1 MFENIIGQ
9 EGAVD
14 ELRRGVEKKRL
25 PASLLFHGP
34 ELSGKL
40 TTALELGRVLMCGKK
55 TAEWN
60 CDCSSCTQNRVLEN
74 PYLLMLGV
82 RSFAEEIR
90 AASEVL
96 SKADSIAARYLLVRA
111 VRKLT
116 RRYDGVLWEGAENR
130 IASLLEPLAEL
141 EESIVVFLPE
151 SPGVTGG
158 ELQKRLKKILDL
170 SASVDAKTAADSIP
184 IHQVRRISYWAHATT
199 GESPKV
205 VIFENA
211 DRMLPGSA
219 NALLKT
225 LEEPPADTYFVL
237 ITTQKE
243 RIIPTLKS
251 RMRQFEFRRRSGEVQ
266 EEILRRVFKE
276 TSGRYGSLGEYF
288 LAWSVKPEVVR
299 KACERFLDAVKS
311 GSPDTFFIEQ
321 PGDEAYLSHLEDS
334 KAFRSFLIELGNEL
348 HKGYRESAESKPGH
362 RDLRRYE
369 IWNNSLAE
377 HLRRLESFNMNP
389 SLLVHSLYREI
400 ARQL

>member
-9 EGAVD
+9 EDAVI
-14 ELRRGVEKKRL
+14 ELMRDVEKSKL

-40 TTALELGRVLMCGKK
+40 TTAIELGRVLMCGKK

-60 CDCSSCTQNRVLEN
+60 CDCLSCTQNRVLEN
-74 PYLLMLGV
+74 PYLLMLGGSNFV
-82 RSFAEEIR
+82 EEIR
-90 AASEVL
+90 AASDVL

-151 SPGVTGG
+151 SPGVGGG
-158 ELQKRLKKILDL
+158 ELQKKLKEIVEL
-170 SASVDAKTAADSIP
+170 SASIGAKTAADSIP
-184 IHQVRRISYWAHATT
+184 IHQVRRVSYWAHATS

-237 ITTQKE
+237 ITTKKE

-251 RMRQFEFRRRSGEVQ
+251 RMRKFEFHRRSVKVQ

-276 TSGRYGSLGEYF
+276 SSGRYGSLGEYF
-288 LAWSVKPEVVR
+288 LAWSVEPDVIH

-311 GSPDTFFIEQ
+311 GLPDTFFMEQ
-321 PGDEAYLSHLEDS
+321 PGDEAYLSRLEDS
-334 KAFRSFLIELGNEL
+334 NVFRSFLTELSNEL
-348 HKGYRESAESKPGH
+348 HKGYRESLESKPEH
-362 RDLRRYE
+362 RDLKRYE

-400 ARQL
+400 VRQL

>member
-9 EGAVD
+9 EGVVN
-14 ELRRGVEKKRL
+14 ELARDVQKERL

-34 ELSGKL
+34 GLSGKL

-60 CDCSSCTQNRVLEN
+60 CDCPSCIQNRVLEH
-74 PYLLMLGV
+74 PYLLMLGAK
-82 RSFAEEIR
+82 SFADEVR
-90 AASEVL
+90 AASDVL
-96 SKADSIAARYLLVRA
+96 SKADSTAARYLLVRA

-130 IASLLEPLAEL
+130 IASLLEPLAKL
-141 EESIVVFLPE
+141 EEDIVPFLPE
-151 SPGVTGG
+151 SPGIAGG
-158 ELQKRLKKILDL
+158 KLQKSLKGIVEL
-170 SASVDAKTAADSIP
+170 SASIGAKTAADSIP
-184 IHQVRRISYWAHATT
+184 IHQVRRVAYWAHATT
-199 GESPKV
+199 GGSPKV

-237 ITTQKE
+237 ITTKKE

-251 RMRQFEFRRRSGEVQ
+251 RMRQFEFHRRSGKVQ

-276 TSGRYGSLGEYF
+276 TSGRYASLEEYF
-288 LAWSVKPEVVR
+288 LAWSVKPDVVR
-299 KACERFLDAVKS
+299 KARDHFLDSVKS
-311 GSPDTFFIEQ
+311 RLPEAFFVEQ
-321 PGDEAYLSHLEDS
+321 AGDEGYLSYLEDGNV
-334 KAFRSFLIELGNEL
+334 FRSFLIELSNEL
-348 HKGYRESAESKPGH
+348 HKGYRESVENEQDHG
-362 RDLRRYE
+362 DLKRYE
-369 IWNNSLAE
+369 MWSSSLAK

-400 ARQL
+400 ARQS